1 MKSKA
6 INRIASASAMIG
18 LFLFAFAIWQLW
30 SYRVPAPPKNENGEM
45 PHGTAEIIGG
55 LITLSLLFPKVALTV
70 LAMMASFGV
79 SFISTIG
86 GLISIGAS
94 QCRLAWIS
102 LLVSLDVCLLTFL
115 AFEQKRF
122 ILQSHLVFLPTLS
135 FICFTL
141 SILGAFGFL
150 VINKFSESEL
160 KTGRFF
166 QLFVVNGFI
175 LGVLSIAVFLNA
187 NIL

>member
-6 INRIASASAMIG
+6 INRIASVSAMVG
-18 LFLFAFAIWQLW
+18 LFCFAFALWQLW
-30 SYRVPAPPKNENGEM
+30 SYRVPAPPENENGEM

-55 LITLSLLFPKVALTV
+55 LLFVSFLYSKVTLTV

-94 QCRLAWIS
+94 QCRLAWMS

-115 AFEQKRF
+115 GFEQKRF

-135 FICFTL
+135 FIGFAL
-141 SILGAFGFL
+141 SVLGVFGFL

-160 KTGRFF
+160 KTGRLF

-175 LGVLSIAVFLNA
+175 LGVLSIAVFLIA